1 MRDTPPATRQPVL
14 ALRNIRKDFG
24 ALAAVDGVDLDI
36 AQGEFF
42 TIVGP
47 SGCGKTTLLRMLA
60 GLEVPTAG
68 DILIRGE
75 RVNDLPA
82 NQRPTCMVF
91 QSLALFPHRTVGQN
105 IEFPLKIRG
114 VEASKRKSRAL
125 QLMTLLRLPQDYYQK
140 NVQRCSGG
148 ERQRVALA
156 RALAYDPE
164 ILFFDEPLSAIDY
177 KLRKTLEKELKDIHR
192 ETGKTFVYITH
203 SLEEAMVMSDRIG
216 VMRGGKLIQV
226 GTPQAIYSS
235 PNSKFVSEFIG
246 DVNVLPVELGGD
258 GRLISSTVTGELA
271 APNLPQSFTRGYL
284 VIRPE
289 FLRFLERTSDAQNSV
304 RGQLYNEYALG
315 SRIQYQ
321 IRAGEQVFVVEKL
334 RQQAF
339 AGHRDDEVLI
349 GWDAKDSI
357 LVSD

>member
-1 MRDTPPATRQPVL
+1 
-14 ALRNIRKDFG
+14 
-24 ALAAVDGVDLDI
+24 
-36 AQGEFF
+36 
-42 TIVGP
+42 
-47 SGCGKTTLLRMLA
+47 
-60 GLEVPTAG
+60 
-68 DILIRGE
+68 
-75 RVNDLPA
+75 
-82 NQRPTCMVF
+82 
-91 QSLALFPHRTVGQN
+91 
-105 IEFPLKIRG
+105 
-114 VEASKRKSRAL
+114 
-125 QLMTLLRLPQDYYQK
+125 
-140 NVQRCSGG
+140 
-148 ERQRVALA
+148 
-156 RALAYDPE
+156 
-164 ILFFDEPLSAIDY
+164 
-177 KLRKTLEKELKDIHR
+177 
-192 ETGKTFVYITH
+192 
-203 SLEEAMVMSDRIG
+203 MSDRIG

-226 GTPQAIYSS
+226 GTPQAIYSL

-289 FLRFLERTSDAQNSV
+289 FLRFLERASDAQNSV

-357 LVSD
+357 LVSN